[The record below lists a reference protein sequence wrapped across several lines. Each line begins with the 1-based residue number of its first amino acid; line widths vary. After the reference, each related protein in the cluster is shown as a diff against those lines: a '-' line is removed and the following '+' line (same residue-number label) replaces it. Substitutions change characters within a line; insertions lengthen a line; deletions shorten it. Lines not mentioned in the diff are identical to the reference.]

1 MGIYAMDLKVD
12 KEDSTIPPWIVRS
25 NRMLRSTCFVT
36 RLHTGDKPYETSKTR
51 NGFVHFQKSYLIKID
66 VEETK

>member
-12 KEDSTIPPWIVRS
+12 KDSTISPLIVRS
-25 NRMLRSTCFVT
+25 NRMLRSTCFVN
-36 RLHTGDKPYETSKTR
+36 RLHTGDKPYETSKIR
-51 NGFVHFQKSYLIKID
+51 NGFVHFQKSHLIKID

>member
-12 KEDSTIPPWIVRS
+12 KDLTISPLIVRS
-25 NRMLRSTCFVT
+25 NRMLRSTCFVN
-36 RLHTGDKPYETSKTR
+36 RLHTGDKPYETSKIR
-51 NGFVHFQKSYLIKID
+51 NGFVYFQKSYLIKID